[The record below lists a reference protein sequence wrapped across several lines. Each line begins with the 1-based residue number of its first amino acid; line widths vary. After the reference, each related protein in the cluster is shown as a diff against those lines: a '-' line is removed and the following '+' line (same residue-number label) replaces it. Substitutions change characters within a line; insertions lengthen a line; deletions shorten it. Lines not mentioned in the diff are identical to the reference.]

1 MAEVDRLVAEVFADG
16 DIDNTSIKDPLE
28 SLLDDALEEFEKE
41 SLKTVLGDDAPTVSQ
56 NNHP

>member
-16 DIDNTSIKDPLE
+16 DIDNTSMKDPLE

-41 SLKTVLGDDAPTVSQ
+41 SLKTVLGDDAPTVSP